1 MEVILDDCDPRQC
14 VSTRRDVD
22 SGARAAQ
29 MRWGRGGQGGPGPP
43 HPAADCEDVTEK
55 VLTFADTNPRM
66 KLGGMLN
73 NIREYDQDLFLF
85 RKPPPHH
92 VSDTPSNVPVSQGSI
107 LGS

>member
-1 MEVILDDCDPRQC
+1 
-14 VSTRRDVD
+14 
-22 SGARAAQ
+22 

-85 RKPPPHH
+85 RKPLPHH